1 MTVHG
6 LPLTSLGKRFV
17 AYVVESL
24 LVAVTL
30 CVGWLVWSIAVWGS
44 GRTPAKQLLR
54 MRVVTVTEGHA
65 ATWATM
71 LLREVGVKWLPG
83 ALLAAVFHGV
93 VGTAYFVV
101 AALFIFA
108 TPLRQPLWD
117 RVTATVVVDD
127 D

>member
-6 LPLTSLGKRFV
+6 LPLTSLGKRLL

-30 CVGWLVWSIAVWGS
+30 CIGWLVWSVAVWGS

-54 MRVVTVTEGHA
+54 MRVVTVAEGHA
-65 ATWATM
+65 ATWPTM
-71 LLREVGVKWLPG
+71 LLREIGVKWLPG
-83 ALLAAVFHGV
+83 VFLAAALNGLVA
-93 VGTAYFVV
+93 TAWFVI

-108 TPLRQPLWD
+108 RPLRQPLWD